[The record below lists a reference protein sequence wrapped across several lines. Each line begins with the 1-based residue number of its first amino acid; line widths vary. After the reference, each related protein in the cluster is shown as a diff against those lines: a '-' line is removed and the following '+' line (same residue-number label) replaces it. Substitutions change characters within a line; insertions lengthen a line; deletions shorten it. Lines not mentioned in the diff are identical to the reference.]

1 MSRNTLACLFTGAS
15 AILMLAAAGAA
26 QAADTAAAAA
36 DTAPAGA
43 EAEKPDFGNR
53 VQELVVVATNPALAA
68 APAKASLA
76 ATQPQTII
84 TREAIDQFVPATAD
98 YTQIANLSPSIA
110 GGVGQNGPGLS
121 EAKTTLRGFQDGNFN
136 ITYDSIPWG
145 DANGPTHHSTSF
157 FPASTIGAVV
167 VDRGPGKAGD
177 VGIAS
182 FGGSINLFSPEVSH
196 VFGGSETVT
205 GGSWNTWQ
213 SVTKFNTG
221 DIKQL
226 NDARLFVN
234 LQFLNTDGYLTY
246 SKAQENNQMFRA
258 IVPISNSWQLTLFGA
273 YNFIKVNTNDNT
285 GATLAQVAAHG
296 KNFGL
301 NNDPKS
307 PTYYSYNV
315 VTKNTYFNYAKL
327 NGDMASNLKFET
339 QPYIYYY
346 KNDTESTVD
355 PTLTPGDI
363 AAGTGLGWTP
373 QPGAKALANGDIPGY
388 IKLNKYQIYGDIT
401 HVDWNFGWGDL
412 KPGFWVE
419 HADTHRLR
427 YDYDASRGRNIA
439 DYRQK
444 AGTTANGIIAP
455 QNEEYDQNS
464 GWSQVQPFVDLE
476 LRPTDKLTITPGIK
490 YVDYTIRVNTL
501 ANQKTRTPLNASKT
515 FKKDLEFLTVNYK
528 LAPNWSVYGQYA
540 TGILVPD
547 ISAFQVAGPTS
558 NVQAGPDLSGLV
570 PQTSTNYQLGTVY
583 HASKWT
589 ADFDIYKIDFKNRI
603 STVTVAAGSP
613 LAGEV
618 QYFNQGGVTY
628 QGVEGQV
635 TYALV
640 SWLSVFANGSINEAK
655 DNVTHLQVNHAP
667 KNTAGVGVL
676 YKSGPWTASIVDKYV
691 GEQWTQDGQ
700 PSLFHLPGYH
710 QADLSVAFRWD
721 RYMLQAQVQ
730 NIGGGQA
737 VTDIKPVN
745 KTNVASPYDQYY
757 WQAPTNFEISLK
769 AAF

>member
-1 MSRNTLACLFTGAS
+1 MTRSTFARLLTGAS
-15 AILMLAAAGAA
+15 ALLMLAAASAA
-26 QAADTAAAAA
+26 HAADTAAAAE
-36 DTAPAGA
+36 TAPAGA
-43 EAEKPDFGNR
+43 ETEKPDFGNR
-53 VQELVVVATNPALAA
+53 VQELVVVATSPVLAA

-98 YTQIANLSPSIA
+98 FTQIANLSPSVT

-136 ITYDSIPWG
+136 VTYDGIPWG

-196 VFGGSETVT
+196 AFGGSETVT

-213 SVTKFNTG
+213 SVTKINSG

-226 NDARLFVN
+226 NDARVLIN
-234 LQFLNTDGYLTY
+234 LQALVTDGYLTL
-246 SKAQENNQMFRA
+246 SKAQENNQMIRA
-258 IVPISNSWQLTLFGA
+258 IVPITSNWQLTLFGA

-285 GATLAQVAAHG
+285 GATLAQAAAYG

-301 NNDPKS
+301 TNDPKS

-315 VTKNTYFNYAKL
+315 VTKNTFFDYAKL
-327 NGDMASNLKFET
+327 NGDLTSTLKFET
-339 QPYIYYY
+339 QPYVYYY

-355 PTLTPGDI
+355 PTLTPADI
-363 AAGTGLGWTP
+363 SAGTGLGWTP
-373 QPGAKALANGDIPGY
+373 SPGAKSIANGDIPGY

-401 HVDWNFGWGDL
+401 HVDWNFGFGDFR
-412 KPGFWVE
+412 PGFWVE
-419 HADTHRLR
+419 HADTHRFR
-427 YDYDASRGRNIA
+427 YDYDATRGRTVP

-444 AGTTANGIIAP
+444 AGTAANGIVVP
-455 QNEEYDQNS
+455 QNEEYDQDS
-464 GWSQVQPFVDLE
+464 GWDQVQPFFDLE
-476 LRPTDKLTITPGIK
+476 LRPTDKLTITPGFK
-490 YVDYTIRVNTL
+490 YVDYTIRVDTL
-501 ANQKTRTPLNASKT
+501 ANQKTRTPLNAGKT

-528 LAPNWSVYGQYA
+528 LMPSWSLYGQYA

-558 NVQAGPDLSGLV
+558 NVAAGPDLSGLV

-583 HASKWT
+583 HGSKWT
-589 ADFDIYKIDFKNRI
+589 ADFDLYRIDFRNRI
-603 STVTVAAGSP
+603 STITVAAGSP

-635 TYALV
+635 TYAFTN
-640 SWLSVFANGSINEAK
+640 WLSGFANGSINDAK
-655 DNVTHLQVNHAP
+655 DNATHLQVNHAP
-667 KNTAGVGVL
+667 KNTAGVGL
-676 YKSGPWTASIVDKYV
+676 LFKSGPWTASVIDKYV

-710 QADLSVAFRWD
+710 QADLSVVFSWD
-721 RYMLQAQVQ
+721 RFKLQAQVQ

-737 VTDIKPVN
+737 TTDIKPVN

-757 WQAPTNFEISLK
+757 WQAPTNFQISLK